1 MSLRIIQIHLCTDL
15 IDSFID
21 QINVQILHL
30 CFLNMNFKIIL
41 IQINELKN
49 HSDPLVHRFIE
60 NSDSKEQQ
68 MALLHIFY
76 SLNIE

>member
-30 CFLNMNFKIIL
+30 CFLNMNF
-41 IQINELKN
+41 NDYMD
-49 HSDPLVHRFIE
+49 SDRSMHRFIE
-60 NSDSKEQQ
+60 NSDSKEQE
-68 MALLHIFY
+68 MPLLHIFY